1 MTFLLGILVGLCF
14 SPPPPEAVRGAL
26 DQVLAEQR
34 YQTELP
40 GPDQTEL
47 PGPDE
52 ERRPAPDDRV
62 PWFAGYGWAEGLAI
76 VLIGAVAIV
85 GVLALA
91 RGVSGRRRA
100 AFAPPQGT
108 ATVAPVLD
116 GVPLDE
122 IESLAAAGRYD
133 EAVHVLLLQSI
144 AAVGRTV
151 SALPVS
157 LTSREVLERAPLP
170 EGAGAELGAIVDAV
184 ETSWFGGRPVG
195 REGFEACRERY
206 RRFAALCGGAPA

>member
-1 MTFLLGILVGLCF
+1 MPLLLGILIGVCF
-14 SPPPPEAVRGAL
+14 SPPPPEVVRGVL

-40 GPDQTEL
+40 
-47 PGPDE
+47 E
-52 ERRPAPDDRV
+52 ERRPEPARPLS
-62 PWFAGYGWAEGLAI
+62 FGLGWAKALVF
-76 VLIGAVAIV
+76 VLIAVVAV
-85 GVLALA
+85 VVVLALA

-100 AFAPPQGT
+100 AYAPRLAP

-116 GVPLDE
+116 AVPIDE

-151 SALPVS
+151 SALPAS
-157 LTSREVLERAPLP
+157 LTSREVLARAPLP
-170 EGAGAELGAIVDAV
+170 AGAGAELGAIVDAV

-206 RRFAALCGGAPA
+206 RRFAALCGGPPA